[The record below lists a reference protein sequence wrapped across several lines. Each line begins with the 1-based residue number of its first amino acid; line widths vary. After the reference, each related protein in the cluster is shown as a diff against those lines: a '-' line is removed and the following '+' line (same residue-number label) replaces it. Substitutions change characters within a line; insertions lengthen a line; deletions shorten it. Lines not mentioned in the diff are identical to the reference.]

1 MFIQNEICK
10 VKEPFSININN
21 I

>member
-1 MFIQNEICK
+1 MFIQNEICN